1 MRLQHARRYCA
12 HVASASSRARKT
24 ATNLSLRADLVQRAK
39 SLKINLSSVVEAALE
54 TEIRSR
60 EQRAWL
66 AENRDAIRAY
76 NEHVEREG
84 VFGDH
89 WRRF

>member
-1 MRLQHARRYCA
+1 M
-12 HVASASSRARKT
+12 ASASSRARKT
-24 ATNLSLRADLVQRAK
+24 ATNLSLRSDLVQRAK

-54 TEIRSR
+54 SEIRTR

-66 AENRDAIRAY
+66 VENRDAIRAY
-76 NEHVEREG
+76 NERVEREG
-84 VFGDH
+84 VFGDR

>member
-1 MRLQHARRYCA
+1 M
-12 HVASASSRARKT
+12 ASAASRARKT
-24 ATNLSLRADLVQRAK
+24 ATNLSLRSDLVQRAK

-54 TEIRSR
+54 SEIRTR

-66 AENRDAIRAY
+66 VENRDAIRAY
-76 NEHVEREG
+76 NERVEREG
-84 VFGDH
+84 VFGDR